1 MDVQILNIAIAL
13 MDKAQ
18 EESNDEVKDQLE
30 QMVKKHIDAE
40 D

>member
-13 MDKAQ
+13 MDKSQ

>member
-1 MDVQILNIAIAL
+1 MDIQILNIAIAL
-13 MDKAQ
+13 MDQSQK
-18 EESNDEVKDQLE
+18 ESNDEVKDQLE

>member
-13 MDKAQ
+13 MDQSQ